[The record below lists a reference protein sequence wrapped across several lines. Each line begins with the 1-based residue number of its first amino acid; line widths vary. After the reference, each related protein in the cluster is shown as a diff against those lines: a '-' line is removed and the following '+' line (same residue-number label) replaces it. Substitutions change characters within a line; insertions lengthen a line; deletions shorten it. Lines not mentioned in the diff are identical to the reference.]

1 MHYSLFGEKLSAHS
15 GILELMQDLGE
26 ALEQPGK
33 FFMLGGGNPAHLPEV
48 NALWRRRM
56 TEILANAR
64 RVRAYGR
71 RLRQPERQTV
81 VSHCGS
87 VAPPNG
93 STAGTSGRS
102 TWQSPTGARA
112 RSSICS
118 ICSPEVTPDGR
129 SRQILCPVIPEYVGY
144 ADQGV
149 QAGMFR
155 GTIPVIEELPPH
167 RFKYRVDFDRVAVDE
182 QTGAICVSRP
192 TNPTGNV
199 VTDEEIARLSGVA
212 REHGVPLL
220 VDNAYGMPFPG
231 IIFTDASPVWE
242 PGIVLSMSLSKLGLP
257 SVRTGIIVADPDIV
271 RRLAG
276 VNAVVSLAN
285 GSLGQVLTRPMF
297 EDGSILSLSR
307 DVIRPFYR
315 ARAAQAQQWVDESF
329 GSEIDYAV
337 HVCEGSIFLWIW
349 FRSLAISTKELYRR
363 LKARGVIV
371 VPGEYFFFGIEE
383 EWLHSRQC
391 VRVNYCHNAE
401 AVREGIAIIAEE
413 ARRAST

>member
-26 ALEQPGK
+26 ALDQPGK
-33 FFMLGGGNPAHLPEV
+33 ICMLGGGNPAHLPEV

-56 TEILANAR
+56 TEILANADEFEHM
-64 RVRAYGR
+64 VADYDSPKGKHSFLTAVASLLEQEYGWDIG
-71 RLRQPERQTV
+71 PEN
-81 VSHCGS
+81 
-87 VAPPNG
+87 VAVTNG
-93 STAGTSGRS
+93 SQSAFFYLFNMFAGGY
-102 TWQSPTGARA
+102 
-112 RSSICS
+112 
-118 ICSPEVTPDGR
+118 PDGR

-149 QAGMFR
+149 HSGMFR
-155 GTIPVIEELPPH
+155 GTIPFIEELPPH
-167 RFKYRVDFDRVAVDE
+167 RFKYRVNFDRVAIDD
-182 QTGAICVSRP
+182 QIGAICVSRP

-199 VTDEEIARLSGVA
+199 VTDEEIARLSAVA
-212 REHGVPLL
+212 RERGIPLL

-271 RRLAG
+271 SRLAG

-297 EDGSILSLSR
+297 EDGSILSLAR

-315 ARAAQAQQWVDESF
+315 ARAALAQQWVDEFF
-329 GSEIDYAV
+329 GDNFDYAV

-349 FRSLAISTKELYRR
+349 FRNLTISTKELYRR

-371 VPGEYFFFGIEE
+371 VPGEYFFFGIDD
-383 EWLHSRQC
+383 EWPHSRQC
-391 VRVNYCHNAE
+391 IRVNYCHNSE
-401 AVREGIAIIAEE
+401 AVREGISIIGEE
-413 ARRAST
+413 VHRASR